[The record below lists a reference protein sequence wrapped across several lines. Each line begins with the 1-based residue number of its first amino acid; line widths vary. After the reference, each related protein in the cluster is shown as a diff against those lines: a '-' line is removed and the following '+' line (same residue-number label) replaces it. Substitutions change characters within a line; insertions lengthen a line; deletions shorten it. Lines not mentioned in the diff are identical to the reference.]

1 MKSTLSIVL
10 CACLIS
16 LCGVTTS
23 RASGYAASVV
33 DVVIVRPAGFAATVV
48 GSAFFVVALPFAA
61 AANGVK
67 ETGDALV
74 VDPAKFTFVRPVGDF
89 NSLKD
94 EPTDASSSQLMR
106 GPGLRQVRN
115 SELPSDKASRKKVT
129 NRRKTS
135 LVPTELSP
143 PTRQFADG

>member
-1 MKSTLSIVL
+1 MKRTLSIVL

-16 LCGVTTS
+16 LCGATTS

-48 GSAFFVVALPFAA
+48 GSAFYVVALPFAA

-67 ETGDALV
+67 ETGDTLV
-74 VDPAKFTFVRPVGDF
+74 VAPAKFTFVRPVGDF

-94 EPTDASSSQLMR
+94 QPTDASTSEL
-106 GPGLRQVRN
+106 LRAPARRHVQN
-115 SELPSDKASRKKVT
+115 SEWPSEKASRKKVT
-129 NRRKTS
+129 NRRKPALALTDQ
-135 LVPTELSP
+135 SP
-143 PTRQFADG
+143 PTRQFTDA